1 MTTRQQRN
9 VQEVFLRLDGR
20 THVYLS
26 KLLEN
31 IGVRV
36 TPAALWNYDNG
47 RRTPDMQT
55 LEAINEV
62 LSAKSSAKRV
72 AAIIRQSRS
81 GEKSES
87 APFQPQVP

>member
-87 APFQPQVP
+87 EPYRHQVP

>member
-1 MTTRQQRN
+1 MAQQQRN

-26 KLLEN
+26 KLLYD

-36 TPAALWNYDNG
+36 TAAALWNYDNG

-62 LSAKSSAKRV
+62 LSAKSSTKRV
-72 AAIIRQSRS
+72 AEIIRQHRS
-81 GEKSES
+81 QHKTT
-87 APFQPQVP
+87 VN